1 MSLVN
6 QIAAR
11 QVAWEFGSS
20 VRVFKVPELI
30 VTVKEDSQTFETANG
45 EYGVDV
51 IGVWLFFEISTQ
63 YFKEQVSGE
72 ADTDRIDIMN
82 ALKGIATIYFY
93 PDYENQTAIK
103 YAVKTANGS
112 STMLKTTRGLF
123 KAEQTIKMR
132 AVTRL
137 TNYPDWLKYR

>member
-11 QVAWEFGSS
+11 QVAWEFGGS

-30 VTVKEDSQTFETANG
+30 VTIKEDSQTFETASG

-63 YFKEQVSGE
+63 YFKEQIDGT

-82 ALKGIATIYFY
+82 ALKASATIYFY
-93 PDYENQTAIK
+93 PDYENQDTIK

-112 STMLKTTRGLF
+112 STMLKTNRGLF

-137 TNYPDWLKYR
+137 ADYPSWLKYR

>member
-63 YFKEQVSGE
+63 YFKEQVLGE
-72 ADTDRIDIMN
+72 ANTDRIDIMN

>member
-11 QVAWEFGSS
+11 QVAWEFGGS

-30 VTVKEDSQTFETANG
+30 VTIKEDSQTFETASG

-63 YFKEQVSGE
+63 YFKEQIDGT

-82 ALKGIATIYFY
+82 ALKASATIYFY
-93 PDYENQTAIK
+93 PDYENQDTIK

-112 STMLKTTRGLF
+112 STMLKTNRGLF

-137 TNYPDWLKYR
+137 DDYPSWLKYR